1 MKFYR
6 AFITLVI
13 LVAAIGPT
21 AACFGGSASWGRT
34 FQGPILEVTPV
45 ESFTVPEVV
54 YQEDDKNTY
63 VIKPSTGND
72 LLVFHARI
80 GNHAADVAFM
90 DIDSQPAEITL
101 ASAGSVKSV
110 NTAQVKQ
117 PFDGSGQHPSLNRYI
132 PFVRGTQELEK
143 GYELNGWLVFDV
155 PKGDKLEQF
164 KWEAGG
170 DVIIID
176 F

>member
-6 AFITLVI
+6 PFIALVI
-13 LVAAIGPT
+13 LLAVLGLT

-54 YQEDDKNTY
+54 YKEDDQNTY
-63 VIKPSTGND
+63 VIRPSDGND
-72 LLVFHARI
+72 LLVLHARV
-80 GNHAADVAFM
+80 GNHAATKAFL
-90 DIDSQPAEITL
+90 DIDNQPAEVTL
-101 ASAGSVKSV
+101 ANAGAVKAI

-117 PFDGSGQHPSLNRYI
+117 AFEGDQHPNLNRYI
-132 PFVRGTQELEK
+132 PFIRGTQELER
-143 GYELNGWLVFDV
+143 GFELNGWLVFDV
-155 PKGDKLEQF
+155 PKGDQIRQF